1 MDMPDTVFEF
11 RNYTL
16 HPGKRD
22 VLIDLFERHFVESQD
37 VLGARVYGTFRNL
50 DDPDRFIWMRGFVD
64 MDARAAA
71 LDAFYTGPVWR
82 AHRAGANAAM
92 IDSDDVL
99 KLRPISAA
107 LSWAP
112 AQRQPVG
119 ATGLPSSLFVATIYF
134 LASRTDEAFAAL
146 FAEAAEPML
155 LDDGATFATEHSV
168 NSFPNLP
175 VRDETVFVTLRRFG
189 SIGAYEAHQE
199 ALAASPAWPAAEA
212 QLRSHFVK
220 SPETLRLVPTAR
232 SLLR

>member
-1 MDMPDTVFEF
+1 MSMSDTVFEL

-16 HPGKRD
+16 RPGKRE

-37 VLGARVYGTFRNL
+37 VHGAHVYGTFRNL
-50 DDPDRFIWMRGFVD
+50 DDPDRFVWIRGFVD

-82 AHRAGANAAM
+82 EHRAGANATM

-99 KLRPISAA
+99 KLRPISGA

-134 LASRTDEAFAAL
+134 LAPRTDEAFAAL
-146 FAEAAEPML
+146 FAEAAEPVL
-155 LDDGATFATEHSV
+155 LNAGATFATEHSA

-189 SIGAYEAHQE
+189 SIGACEAHRA
-199 ALAASPAWPAAEA
+199 ALAALPAWRAAEA

-220 SPETLRLVPTAR
+220 PPETRRLVPTAR